1 MTAGS
6 AVAILLQTIAEY
18 HCKITKT
25 KEEIDMSDL
34 KTRFDAAVN
43 DIKTADG
50 DFKPSN
56 EMKLEFYALYKQ
68 GSEGDVSG
76 KRPGM
81 MDFVGRAKY
90 DAWEKCK
97 GMSKDDAMQKYI
109 DKLEA
114 LK

>member
-1 MTAGS
+1 MCS
-6 AVAILLQTIAEY
+6 
-18 HCKITKT
+18 
-25 KEEIDMSDL
+25 SDL
-34 KTRFDAAVN
+34 
-43 DIKTADG
+43 G

-56 EMKLEFYALYKQ
+56 ELKLEFYGLYKQ
-68 GSEGDVSG
+68 ATEGDVSG

-90 DAWEKCK
+90 DAWEKLK
-97 GMSKDDAMQKYI
+97 GTASDQAMQTYI